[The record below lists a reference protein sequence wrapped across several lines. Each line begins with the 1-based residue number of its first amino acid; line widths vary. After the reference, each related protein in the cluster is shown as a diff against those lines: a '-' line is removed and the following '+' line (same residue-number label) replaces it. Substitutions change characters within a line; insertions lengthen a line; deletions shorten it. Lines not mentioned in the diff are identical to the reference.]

1 MALTGLF
8 LWGKN
13 PTVLEKKRA
22 IFVQESEFLVL
33 FFFFFNDLFIY
44 FWQRWV
50 FVAAHRATGPGV
62 CSLVAGHRLL
72 VAAASLVAE
81 RGP

>member
-33 FFFFFNDLFIY
+33 FFFFNDLFIY